1 MLSEYLLFSLAQ
13 RYVIYLKELVEEPLQ
28 KGSGDS
34 PTRGS
39 LLSLSVLCSWRV
51 PRLEL
56 CRVCTSLSD
65 GRHDPHEL
73 NLEDEGAEGRDLLSC
88 IACTIG

>member
-34 PTRGS
+34 PHEGES
-39 LLSLSVLCSWRV
+39 PEPFCIVLV
-51 PRLEL
+51 
-56 CRVCTSLSD
+56 
-65 GRHDPHEL
+65 
-73 NLEDEGAEGRDLLSC
+73 
-88 IACTIG
+88 ACA